1 MERTMSHL
9 LEAVA
14 QLDPQRSADLAATDA
29 VLYAPGDL
37 TAEDLA
43 ELDAAYHQKKVSGGL
58 RARDDA
64 QAQAFDLAH
73 LDAMRRAGW

>member
-1 MERTMSHL
+1 MSHL

-58 RARDDA
+58 RQRDDA
-64 QAQAFDLAH
+64 FACALDQQHFDTL
-73 LDAMRRAGW
+73 RARGVL

>member
-1 MERTMSHL
+1 MSHL

-58 RARDDA
+58 RARDDRA
-64 QAQAFDLAH
+64 ACVLDLQH
-73 LDAMRRAGW
+73 LDVIRGKGL